1 MKKNFTLLL
10 FAIAGTAIYAQPNL
24 NNQVIVYFK
33 TGATRVAPGNTT
45 ANISSVNIL
54 SVLNNYSIP
63 TVNVVPSFPALNE
76 ADTVNYELGEAQD
89 K

>member
-33 TGATRVAPGNTT
+33 QGQPGWRRT
-45 ANISSVNIL
+45 IPLQIL
-54 SVLNNYSIP
+54 
-63 TVNVVPSFPALNE
+63 AL
-76 ADTVNYELGEAQD
+76 
-89 K
+89 